1 MIDSVGFNLWRVS
14 LDPEFFNPNQ
24 YLCQAFFSAGFGLGV
39 SRWGWGICQVNRDSS
54 QTGSPED
61 ALYAVTAALR
71 QVIAKLTKNFEIT
84 RRLACR

>member
-1 MIDSVGFNLWRVS
+1 MILSFLIPISISVKHFLAPVSDWGFPGGVG
-14 LDPEFFNPNQ
+14 
-24 YLCQAFFSAGFGLGV
+24 GFA
-39 SRWGWGICQVNRDSS
+39 RVNRDSS
-54 QTGSPED
+54 QTGRTED